1 MSQAVQDIL
10 ERIEHLSDEDRL
22 VFEQQLAKQAETE
35 WKRDMQEARRVAAL
49 RGIDQAEI
57 DRAVER
63 VRYGK

>member
-10 ERIEHLSDEDRL
+10 DRIEHLSEEDRFQL
-22 VFEQQLAKQAETE
+22 DQQLAKQAEDD
-35 WKRDMQEARRVAAL
+35 WKSEVREARSTAAG

-57 DRAVER
+57 DRAVDR